1 MYSSYSP
8 YLSSDSTSYMSNT
21 ADEILTGMHIFILVI
36 AIVIGILTILAHW
49 KIFTK
54 AGEKGWKAIIPI
66 YNTIILFKI
75 IGISPWL
82 VLVYLVGMIPVIG
95 SFITFGFTI
104 YVMYKLSMSF
114 GKSGGFTVGL
124 VFLNTIFLMI
134 LAFGSAEYQ
143 LDRTTTQSA

>member
-66 YNTIILFKI
+66 YNIIILTIINL
-75 IGISPWL
+75 
-82 VLVYLVGMIPVIG
+82 
-95 SFITFGFTI
+95 
-104 YVMYKLSMSF
+104 
-114 GKSGGFTVGL
+114 
-124 VFLNTIFLMI
+124 
-134 LAFGSAEYQ
+134 
-143 LDRTTTQSA
+143 